1 MILWLP
7 GTPEPGNSQ
16 PCFLGSYVVWHHAEL
31 CLWIMTLHPA
41 VTQWLGGRRVDSLAE
56 ETAALHEYGMSVS
69 VL

>member
-31 CLWIMTLHPA
+31 CLWIMTLHPGSDSVA
-41 VTQWLGGRRVDSLAE
+41 GRPSCRFSRGGDR
-56 ETAALHEYGMSVS
+56 GPP
-69 VL
+69 